1 MPLISPFLVEF
12 SLQIFLLQGDP
23 KKLFS
28 TFNFFLIFSWVWG
41 ISPIFFV
48 LTYSID
54 LPKTCS
60 RPLADLWYLAP
71 ETPESPLKIF
81 HNFIDFCKY
90 KFFSGTFREV
100 RAPQR
105 RGILSS
111 FRWHM
116 QILSKPIRKK
126 IGRLGLV
133 ASPKRPIFF
142 LTTVDP
148 IWVYHLKQRKIPRRW
163 PKGLLCKVRIT
174 STKWF

>member
-1 MPLISPFLVEF
+1 MYV
-12 SLQIFLLQGDP
+12 QGDP

-41 ISPIFFV
+41 RSPISFV
-48 LTYSID
+48 FTYSID
-54 LPKTCS
+54 IPKTCP

-71 ETPESPLKIF
+71 KTPESPLKIF
-81 HNFIDFCKY
+81 HNFMDFRIY

-100 RAPQR
+100 IAPQR

-133 ASPKRPIFF
+133 ASPKRPIFS
-142 LTTVDP
+142 LTTVDR
-148 IWVYHLKQRKIPRRW
+148 IWVYHLKEQQIPRRW
-163 PKGLLCKVRIT
+163 PKDLFCKVRIT
-174 STKWF
+174 SQNGFKEFFARWNSNTYQCW